1 MLTEVILCDLVIKVF
16 KREAFWQTLVAHV
29 HEALVELTEDAENS
43 DHSKN
48 WTSPN
53 SEVLA
58 QDHKSSWPK

>member
-16 KREAFWQTLVAHV
+16 KREALWQ
-29 HEALVELTEDAENS
+29 TEDAENS

-58 QDHKSSWPK
+58 QDHRSSKVET